1 MAVINMRNN
10 VDASGAEELPTA
22 AKLWWTAR
30 FTRCAADDVAC
41 GFFADLDVRG
51 LSRNTVIAYGRAVED
66 LIAFGGPLRSLNLN
80 VHAVHGFIAYLR
92 ALRFQSRRRGPSGSR
107 PLSPATI
114 RQRLVGLRALA
125 DHFVDAGHLDRNP
138 VARGAMRRMGQPHDS
153 RGRRGLVPMPKRLP
167 TLPDDAAW
175 GRLIEALRGRQ
186 TRDKLMF
193 MLAYDGALRRS
204 ELVSLRLDD
213 FDFSARF
220 VAVRAENTKSGESR
234 TVMYSEATG
243 TVLAGYLAERRRLH
257 VGGPSLFL
265 SASTRNRSQGVGG
278 FTWGLV
284 AAALARDASVP
295 SFSTHTLRHLRLT
308 DLARAGLDVAE
319 IARFAGHRSIES
331 TLLYIHLSGRDLARA
346 FRRAAPRLVNRF
358 DGL

>member
-1 MAVINMRNN
+1 MG
-10 VDASGAEELPTA
+10 DADLQDIGGTSGPGELSAASTA
-22 AKLWWTAR
+22 WWSVR
-30 FTRCAADDVAC
+30 FARCATDAVAC
-41 GFFADLDVRG
+41 GFFAELDVRG
-51 LSRNTVIAYGRAVED
+51 LSRNTLLAYGRAVED
-66 LIAFGGPLRSLNLN
+66 LIAFAGPLESVSFN
-80 VHAVHGFIAYLR
+80 AQTVHGFIAYLR
-92 ALRFQSRRRGPSGSR
+92 ALRFRPRTRKPIESR

-114 RQRLVGLRALA
+114 RQRLVGLRAFA
-125 DHFVDAGHLDRNP
+125 DHLVDAGRLDRNP
-138 VARGAMRRMGQPHDS
+138 VTRGNMRRPGQSHAT
-153 RGRRGLVPMPKRLP
+153 RGRRGLVLAPRRLP
-167 TLPDDAAW
+167 SLPDDAAW
-175 GRLIEALRGRQ
+175 ARLIEVLRTRQ
-186 TRDKLMF
+186 ARDKLMF

-265 SASTRNRSQGVGG
+265 SASARNRSQGVSG

-284 AAALARDASVP
+284 ATALARDAKVP

-319 IARFAGHRSIES
+319 IARFAGHRSTES

>member
-1 MAVINMRNN
+1 VG
-10 VDASGAEELPTA
+10 DADLQDIGGTSGPGELSAASTA
-22 AKLWWTAR
+22 WWSVR
-30 FTRCAADDVAC
+30 FARCATDAVAC
-41 GFFADLDVRG
+41 GFFAELDVRG
-51 LSRNTVIAYGRAVED
+51 LSRNTLLAYGRAVED
-66 LIAFGGPLRSLNLN
+66 LIAFAGPLESVSFN
-80 VHAVHGFIAYLR
+80 AQTVHGFIAYLR
-92 ALRFQSRRRGPSGSR
+92 ALRFRPRTRKPIESR

-114 RQRLVGLRALA
+114 RQRLVGLRAFA
-125 DHFVDAGHLDRNP
+125 DHLVDAGRLDRNP
-138 VARGAMRRMGQPHDS
+138 VTRGNMRRPGQSHAT
-153 RGRRGLVPMPKRLP
+153 RGRRGLVLAPRRLP
-167 TLPDDAAW
+167 SLPDDAAW
-175 GRLIEALRGRQ
+175 ARLIEVLRTRQ
-186 TRDKLMF
+186 ARDKLMF

-265 SASTRNRSQGVGG
+265 SASARNRSQGVSG

-284 AAALARDASVP
+284 ATALARDAKVP

-319 IARFAGHRSIES
+319 IARFAGHRSTES